1 MTQQQLAEAV
11 GVHLITI
18 SRLERGEIKLTEEWM
33 HKLAEP
39 LGLADP
45 SHLMGPD
52 EIHAEV
58 NIDEAL
64 DGSGRLVASAE
75 PRSRFFSGESLYH
88 PDLRWIDI
96 EGEALFPWYRPKD
109 HVAVR
114 LSLEP
119 VSLHV
124 GRLGVAKT
132 AEGDEYLGLLMGSSS
147 VGTFEIHFPGAP
159 PVRSKIVTEF
169 SPVVVAVFSSAYVG
183 KDVYARDL
191 AQNAKFLIDKS

>member
-33 HKLAEP
+33 RKLAEP
-39 LGLADP
+39 LGLSDP

-52 EIHAEV
+52 EIHAQV
-58 NIDEAL
+58 NMDEAV
-64 DGSGRLVASAE
+64 DERGRV
-75 PRSRFFSGESLYH
+75 RSKQKPATWFFSGETLYH
-88 PDLRWIDI
+88 PDLRWIDV

-109 HVAVR
+109 HIGVR

-119 VSLHV
+119 VSSHV
-124 GRLGVAKT
+124 GRLGLAKT
-132 AEGDEYLGLLMGSSS
+132 ADGDEYLGLLMGSSN

-159 PVRSKIVTEF
+159 PVRSKIITEF
-169 SPVVVAVFSSAYVG
+169 SPVVVAVFSSAYIG
-183 KDVYARDL
+183 KDIHAR
-191 AQNAKFLIDKS
+191 N